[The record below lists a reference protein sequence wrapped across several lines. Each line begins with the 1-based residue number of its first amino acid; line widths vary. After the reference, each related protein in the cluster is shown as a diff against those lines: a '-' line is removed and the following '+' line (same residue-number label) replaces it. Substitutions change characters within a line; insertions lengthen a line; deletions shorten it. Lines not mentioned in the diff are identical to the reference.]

1 MSVRTLAHKQQGHK
15 DLLRADENPFSTNK
29 VTGHSLNMPI
39 IGTCLPTGL
48 CAETCYFSRGP
59 ATWSASLGK
68 QHRLLNSTRA
78 HPLETADMISQWAV
92 RLRLTFIRWN
102 GGGDLI
108 EESLP
113 CIDRVA
119 LNLRRIPQW
128 VVSRKPQLA
137 SRIVPRPNVY
147 VHFSVDAGSWQRL
160 EEMRQSAPADLQ
172 WFWSY
177 QCGPEEQPP
186 PRAAPVIFRD
196 SYDRRGTPE
205 AEGDCPLNGRD
216 DISGVCEGCRRCF
229 DGSAV
234 RDGQCL
240 LSEPSLPESQSVPS
254 VQGGGS

>member
-1 MSVRTLAHKQQGHK
+1 MSVKTLARKQQGHAEV
-15 DLLRADENPFSTNK
+15 LRDGENPFSTNK
-29 VTGHSLNMPI
+29 VTGHSLNLPI
-39 IGTCLPTGL
+39 IGTCSPTGL
-48 CAETCYFSRGP
+48 CADTCYFSRGP
-59 ATWSASLGK
+59 ATWSASLEK
-68 QHRLLNSTRA
+68 QHRLLNSMRSD
-78 HPLETADMISQWAV
+78 PIGTADRIAFWAV

-102 GGGDLI
+102 GGGDLV

-177 QCGPEEQPP
+177 QCGPDEQPP
-186 PRAAPVIFRD
+186 PKAAPVIFRD
-196 SYDRRGTPE
+196 CYDRRGMPE
-205 AEGDCPLNGRD
+205 AAGDCPLNDRD
-216 DISGVCEGCRRCF
+216 DITGVCEGCRRCF

-234 RDGQCL
+234 REGRCL
-240 LSEPSLPESQSVPS
+240 LSGPSLPGSPNTPRRLA
-254 VQGGGS
+254 GG